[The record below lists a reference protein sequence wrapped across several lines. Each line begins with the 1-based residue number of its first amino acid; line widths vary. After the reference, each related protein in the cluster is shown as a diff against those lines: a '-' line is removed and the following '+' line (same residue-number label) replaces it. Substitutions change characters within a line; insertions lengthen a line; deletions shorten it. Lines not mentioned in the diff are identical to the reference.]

1 MMKRT
6 TWAAALGLALAVAG
20 AGTVAVAKEAGEGR
34 GFHGRGGPGG
44 FGGFRAL
51 ELTEEQR
58 TQVKAIFDEQ
68 RKASEPQRAQMHE
81 LRKQMREQL
90 DSGKA
95 DAAAIGQ
102 LAIQAHALGSQ
113 LREARERVHE
123 RIQAILTPEQK
134 AKLEQMKS
142 ERGQHGFGRRGFGR
156 PGADEAGDDDAAEPG
171 QQF

>member
-1 MMKRT
+1 MTKRT

-20 AGTVAVAKEAGEGR
+20 AGTVAVAGEGEGGHR
-34 GFHGRGGPGG
+34 GSHGRGG
-44 FGGFRAL
+44 FGFRGFRGL
-51 ELTEEQR
+51 DLTEEQR
-58 TQVKAIFDEQ
+58 TQAKAIFEEQ

-81 LRKQMREQL
+81 LRTQMREQL

-95 DAAAIGQ
+95 DPTAIGQ
-102 LAIQAHALGSQ
+102 LAIQAHAIGQQ
-113 LREARERVHE
+113 LREARERGHE
-123 RIQAILTPEQK
+123 RLLAILTPEQK

-171 QQF
+171 QRF